1 VRGRDSVS
9 VESRIQMRDRERGGR
24 ERGEGGRE
32 RGEKEKEGWGGLEGV
47 VIVILK
53 TNGRGQCGGDPPAL

>member
-1 VRGRDSVS
+1 
-9 VESRIQMRDRERGGR
+9 M
-24 ERGEGGRE
+24 EGGRE
-32 RGEKEKEGWGGLEGV
+32 RGEKEKEGGGGLEGV